1 MTCDTCGRPAEH
13 GVILVSGRVL
23 WHDKPSFFLE
33 PSPAFPGA
41 TLGRGDYY
49 PFPFQLE
56 ATRCRA
62 CSWIHV
68 RGGDACAHEQEAGFI
83 FPRAPI
89 RWWRGPESFEPS
101 SLFLFNGR
109 SRGGVATEVVAG
121 AGLVISIVSTR
132 VEAVRCPRCG
142 RIGFKGR
149 ESHQT
154 DAA

>member
-1 MTCDTCGRPAEH
+1 VTCDKCGRPAES
-13 GVILVSGRVL
+13 GVILVSSRVL
-23 WHDKPSFFLE
+23 WHNKPSFFLE

-41 TLGRGDYY
+41 TLGRSDYY

-56 ATRCRA
+56 ATRCRS

-68 RGGDACAHEQEAGFI
+68 RGGDACPHEQETGFI
-83 FPRAPI
+83 FPRGPI
-89 RWWRGPESFEPS
+89 RWWRGPDSFEPS

-109 SRGGVATEVVAG
+109 NRAGLAAEVVAG
-121 AGLVISIVSTR
+121 AGLVVSIVSTR
-132 VEAVRCPRCG
+132 VEAVRCLRCG

-154 DAA
+154 HAA